1 MFNGERFL
9 FNTKSTY
16 TSIQEAKESKLEL
29 IDIKKKAM
37 IQLKKK
43 N

>member
-1 MFNGERFL
+1 MFDGERFFL
-9 FNTKSTY
+9 NSKSTY
-16 TSIQEAKESKLEL
+16 TSIKEAKESKLDMM
-29 IDIKKKAM
+29 DIKKKAM